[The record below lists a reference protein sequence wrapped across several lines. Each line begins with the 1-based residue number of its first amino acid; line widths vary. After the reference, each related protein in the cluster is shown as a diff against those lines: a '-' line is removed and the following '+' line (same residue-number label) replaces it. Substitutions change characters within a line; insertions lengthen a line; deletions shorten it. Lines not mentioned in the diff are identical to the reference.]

1 MNAIAGKANLDVLA
15 THTSNNSQ
23 THMRRSFAESTARE
37 RVAQLLDAG
46 SFKEILGPAARV
58 VSPHLAL
65 LGVPSAFDDG
75 VAIGSGLLAGQPIL
89 IAAQEGEF
97 MGGGVG
103 EVHGAKLVGL
113 FQRAL
118 IHKPAAV
125 VVLAE
130 SGGVRLH
137 EANAGLIAVS
147 EVMRALLAVRAAG
160 IPVLMLIGGAN
171 GCFGGMGLI
180 ARCANWVVMS
190 DLGRL
195 AMSGPEVIES
205 SNGVEEFDSR
215 DRALVW
221 RTTGGKHRYLLG
233 DCDVLVEDDMAAF
246 RSATVQAMAALA
258 QTTALTLNH
267 LQAEHAALAAR
278 INRFGNCHDAL
289 DIWRLNGISE
299 PERVADLEA
308 SAMLQVKQIFQTTA
322 LADAGARQAQPQPE
336 HMPVDAAS
344 ASSDATQPLTQL
356 LSALFDQG
364 HSVRVNDDLIQG
376 TAKVQGLPVTV
387 VGSTHHAAIGVELA
401 LAQADAVLA
410 CVRAHPGQPIVLLVD
425 TQGQR
430 LRHRD
435 ELLGINRYMAHMG
448 CCIELARQR
457 GHRVVGLVYD
467 QALSGGFIT
476 SGLLADACYAL
487 PQAEIRVMR
496 LPAMARVT
504 KIDEARLT
512 ELSKSNPVFAP
523 GVDNLV
529 AMGGIQ
535 ALWTG
540 DLQACLAGA
549 LAASSGPDD
558 RAALGAARGGRSMAA
573 AVAQQV
579 LSA

>member
-1 MNAIAGKANLDVLA
+1 MNATTTKTTVHALAG
-15 THTSNNSQ
+15 Q
-23 THMRRSFAESTARE
+23 TRLSSSFAESTARE
-37 RVAQLLDAG
+37 RVANFLDEG

-75 VAIGSGLLAGQPIL
+75 VVIGSGLLAGQVVFV
-89 IAAQEGEF
+89 AAQEGEF

-160 IPVLMLIGGAN
+160 ISVLMLIGGAN

-180 ARCANWVVMS
+180 ARCANCVVMS
-190 DLGRL
+190 DIGRL

-221 RTTGGKHRYLLG
+221 RTTGGKNRYLLG
-233 DCDVLVEDDMAAF
+233 DCDVLVEDDIAAF
-246 RSATVQAMAALA
+246 RTATVKAMATLA
-258 QTTALTLNH
+258 QTAPLTLND
-267 LQAEHAALAAR
+267 LQAEHETLTER

-289 DIWRLNGISE
+289 DIWRLMGISA
-299 PERVADLEA
+299 PEQVTDLEA
-308 SAMLQVKQIFQTTA
+308 TAMLPMKQVFQTTA
-322 LADAGARQAQPQPE
+322 LTRAGAPQAQAQPALI
-336 HMPVDAAS
+336 PVDAPA
-344 ASSDATQPLTQL
+344 ASSDATPPLTQL
-356 LSALFDQG
+356 FSALFDQG
-364 HSVRVNDDLIQG
+364 HSVRVYGDLIEG

-401 LAQADAVLA
+401 LAQARAVLA
-410 CVRAHPGQPIVLLVD
+410 CVQDHPGQPIVLLVD

-435 ELLGINRYMAHMG
+435 ELLGINRFMAHMG
-448 CCIELARQR
+448 CCIELARQL

-476 SGLLADACYAL
+476 SGLMADACYAL

-523 GVDNLV
+523 GVDNFV

-535 ALWTG
+535 SLWTG
-540 DLQACLAGA
+540 DLQVCLAGA
-549 LAASSGPDD
+549 LAASPGPDE

-579 LSA
+579 VSA